1 MIIEDELEDSESE
14 GVTIRRDFQKGSLV
28 LAEINDTSML
38 YQLSLRF

>member
-14 GVTIRRDFQKGSLV
+14 GVTIRRDFRKGSLV